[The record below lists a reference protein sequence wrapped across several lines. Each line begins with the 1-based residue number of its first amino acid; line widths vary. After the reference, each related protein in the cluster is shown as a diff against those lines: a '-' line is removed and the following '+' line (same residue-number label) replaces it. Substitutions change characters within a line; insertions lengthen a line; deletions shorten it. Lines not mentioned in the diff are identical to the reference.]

1 MALWDFLKDD
11 KGMFQ
16 GGAEDRAFGRA
27 RDFLESEPINENVG
41 AYREEATRDMARN
54 FDVNDNASVLKLQ
67 QHMNYQNRDNPNYTQ
82 LVEDGMFGGKT
93 EAALRYTQQGGSP
106 NTNQIVTTP
115 DGSLNTATTQV
126 ANQINQAGGDGSS
139 YVENRANNQSVEGYR
154 PTFGFGQ
161 GEEGPEN
168 PLAPFADAF
177 MNWK

>member
-11 KGMFQ
+11 KGMLQ
-16 GGAEDRAFGRA
+16 GGAEGRAFGRG
-27 RDFLESEPINENVG
+27 RDFLESEPTENLSG
-41 AYREEATRDMARN
+41 WRDESTRQMGRD
-54 FDVNDNASVLKLQ
+54 FDVNDNESVLKLQ

-82 LVEDGMFGGKT
+82 LAEDGMFGGKT

-106 NTNQIVTTP
+106 NTNQIETTP